1 MKYLSTRGGVDGLR
15 FEDVLLDG
23 LAPDGGLY
31 LPEEWP
37 SLSDGGPAPE
47 YPQLVAQIMRPF
59 VDPDPLAADLA
70 ALAVEA
76 YAGFGHP
83 QVAPLRPIGE
93 DLYLLELYWGPT
105 LSFKDY
111 ALQLVGRLFDVV
123 LTRRGRRM
131 MVVGATSGDTGSAAI
146 EACRGREAI
155 DVIILYPA
163 GRVSEMQRR
172 QMTTVAESN
181 VWAVEV
187 EGTFD
192 DCQAMVKAA
201 LADED
206 RRTSMGLGA
215 VNSINWARVAAQAAY
230 YVWAA
235 QQVGPVS
242 FVVPTGNFG
251 NVFAG
256 YVAGKMGA
264 EINRLLI
271 ANNRNHGLHDLIQT
285 GRLQVDRVQ
294 ATVAPA
300 MDIQI
305 PSNLERYL
313 FELHGRDPQAVV
325 RLQADLAAT
334 GTLRLDPTL
343 HQQLAGQFA
352 SGWAADGE
360 VLGVIRRVH
369 QDYGIVL
376 DPHTAI
382 GWAVGERLR
391 APGESLV
398 IIATAHPAKFENVV
412 KEAIGQPP
420 PAAAAL
426 QGLMERAERRPVIP
440 ASVEAFNAL
449 LDRVAAGEVM
459 A

>member
-1 MKYLSTRGGVDGLR
+1 MKYLSTRGGVDGSG
-15 FEDVLLDG
+15 FEDVLLEG

-31 LPEEWP
+31 LPVEWP
-37 SLSDGGPAPE
+37 SLSDGDDHLE
-47 YPQLVAQIMRPF
+47 YPQLVAEVLLPF
-59 VDPDPLAADLA
+59 VDPDPLAAELPALA
-70 ALAVEA
+70 AEA
-76 YAGFGHP
+76 YADFGHP
-83 QVAPLRPIGE
+83 QVAPIRSVGE
-93 DLYLLELYWGPT
+93 GLYLLELYWGPT

-146 EACRGREAI
+146 EACRGREAMDI
-155 DVIILYPA
+155 IILYPA

-172 QMTTVAESN
+172 QMTTVADSN

-187 EGTFD
+187 KGTFD
-192 DCQAMVKAA
+192 DCQAMVKAV
-201 LADED
+201 LADEA
-206 RRTSMGLGA
+206 RRASLGLGA

-235 QQVGPVS
+235 KQVGPAS

-313 FELHGRDPQAVV
+313 FELHGRDPQEVV
-325 RLQADLAAT
+325 RLQAELAST
-334 GTLRLDPTL
+334 GVLQLDPAL
-343 HQQLAGQFA
+343 HEQMAGQFA
-352 SGWAADGE
+352 SGWLADGD
-360 VLGVIRRVH
+360 VLSVIRRVH
-369 QDYGIVL
+369 QDYGLVL

-382 GWAVGERLR
+382 GWAVGEKLR

-420 PAAAAL
+420 LAAAAL
-426 QGLMERAERRPVIP
+426 EGLMERTERRPVI
-440 ASVEAFNAL
+440 AANVEALTSL
-449 LDRVAAGEVM
+449 LDRVAKDEVT